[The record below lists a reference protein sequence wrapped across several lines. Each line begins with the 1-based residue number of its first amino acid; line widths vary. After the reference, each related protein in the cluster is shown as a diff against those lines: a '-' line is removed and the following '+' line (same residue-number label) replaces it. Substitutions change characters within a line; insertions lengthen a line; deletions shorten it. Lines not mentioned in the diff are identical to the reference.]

1 MRKNLQNYVLTCEEK
16 NIEHKEEPLCCF
28 TCRGATPPRV
38 EMSVRLLP
46 WLSATSSGVPRLD
59 GLRVVT
65 LVDGSLVL
73 GGEEIRLDV
82 VPAGAPINSWNWS
95 SGGWS
100 VFRFCTSR
108 FLLPL
113 FLHFKDSIS
122 LCN

>member
-73 GGEEIRLDV
+73 GGKGIRLDV

-100 VFRFCTSR
+100 VFRLSF
-108 FLLPL
+108 
-113 FLHFKDSIS
+113 
-122 LCN
+122 

>member
-1 MRKNLQNYVLTCEEK
+1 MRKNLQNYVLTSEENFLSFKK
-16 NIEHKEEPLCCF
+16 NHIMCCF

-46 WLSATSSGVPRLD
+46 WLSATSSGVPRLE

-73 GGEEIRLDV
+73 GGEGIRLDV

-100 VFRFCTSR
+100 VFRLSF
-108 FLLPL
+108 
-113 FLHFKDSIS
+113 
-122 LCN
+122 